1 MLTPL
6 NLISL
11 SGDEKVSLDS
21 SKKAQMVKALHESV
35 EQRIKK
41 KNDQYATKA
50 NKRCRH
56 VIF

>member
-11 SGDEKVSLDS
+11 PSDEKVSLDS
-21 SKKAQMVKALHESV
+21 SKKAQMMKALYESV
-35 EQRIKK
+35 QQRIKK

-50 NKRCRH
+50 NKGSKH